1 MRRLVAIAAA
11 LTVVAAGCGGTKTY
25 RVPSSAMEPT
35 IHCGRPKL
43 GCEGRGDDRIV
54 VRLNARHPKR
64 GDIVVF
70 KAPRL
75 AATRCGGSGIF
86 VKRIVG
92 LPGETWSERDGF
104 VYINRRKLREPY
116 IRAARRD
123 HLTRP
128 PVAVPRD
135 AYYVLGDNRAASCD
149 SRVWGPL
156 PRANL
161 VGTVVRVKRAG

>member
-11 LTVVAAGCGGTKTY
+11 LAAVAAGCGETKTS
-25 RVPSSAMEPT
+25 RV
-35 IHCGRPKL
+35 
-43 GCEGRGDDRIV
+43 
-54 VRLNARHPKR
+54 HPKR

-70 KAPRL
+70 KVPRL
-75 AATRCGGSGIF
+75 AATRCGARGIF

-116 IRAARRD
+116 IRPARRD

-128 PVAVPRD
+128 PITVPRD
-135 AYYVLGDNRAASCD
+135 AYFVLGDNRSASCD

-161 VGTVVRVKRAG
+161 VGTVVRSKRTG

>member
-1 MRRLVAIAAA
+1 VLRRVATALVA
-11 LTVVAAGCGGTKTY
+11 LVLVVAGCGETKTSP
-25 RVPSSAMEPT
+25 V
-35 IHCGRPKL
+35 
-43 GCEGRGDDRIV
+43 
-54 VRLNARHPKR
+54 KR
-64 GDIVVF
+64 GDVVVF

-75 AATRCGGSGIF
+75 AATRCGAGGLL

-104 VYINRRKLREPY
+104 VYVGRHKLREPY
-116 IRAARRD
+116 VRSDLRD

-128 PVAVPRD
+128 PIAVPRD
-135 AYYVLGDNRAASCD
+135 AYFVLGDNRKASCD

-161 VGTVVRVKRAG
+161 VGTVVRTKRSG

>member
-1 MRRLVAIAAA
+1 VRRLVAIAAA
-11 LTVVAAGCGGTKTY
+11 LTAVAAGCGGTKTY
-25 RVPSSAMEPT
+25 RVPSPAMEPT

-75 AATRCGGSGIF
+75 AATRCGGSIF

-116 IRAARRD
+116 IRPARRD
-123 HLTRP
+123 HLTRSP
-128 PVAVPRD
+128 ITVPRN
-135 AYYVLGDNRAASCD
+135 AYFVLGDNRSLSCD

-161 VGTVVRVKRAG
+161 IGTVVRIKRAG